1 MLSINFATSRNII
14 ILQEW
19 IISMISTRLD
29 STALDLLLNLKKPGS
44 RSSKPRRR
52 AFARRAFRGQIRI
65 RWLFESFKR
74 KRKAA
79 KAALLLLNYPT
90 TLNYPSL
97 RQSQHT
103 LPPAPKADGVSR
115 KLEDLSRY
123 LSGREYLL
131 SKRNAITGNSSS
143 LLKDKLHIV
152 QIYITNETKF
162 KALHCLP

>member
-1 MLSINFATSRNII
+1 MNNFNDFNTG
-14 ILQEW
+14 
-19 IISMISTRLD
+19 LD

-74 KRKAA
+74 KRKAT

-103 LPPAPKADGVSR
+103 LPSAPKADGVSR